1 MSNTGGIIYDPVL
14 PPAVIA
20 LVAIVLLLATVR
32 IYWRVGAGVER
43 WRRVLLMLF
52 RLAGIGLVILFLLQ
66 PSHREFLP
74 PPIRDRVTLVG
85 LDSSASM
92 KQRDAGSKMRI
103 DAAKDL
109 LTTSG
114 IVAENGVAT
123 DPRLRLFEFSD
134 DARPVQQSILDLA
147 PAGKTT
153 RFHKVLGTM
162 LNTPG
167 NDEAVNAIILLTDGH
182 DFELVNPAKTGTLAR
197 NRQAPIYAIAL
208 CKQGKVRDVAVRIS
222 GFQPYCYVKQ
232 KTRVNASLRVVGC
245 ELEDINVQLLRQ
257 GQVVQTKKVNA
268 QQLQEIPVEF
278 EVTEPDTGQYEYE
291 VRAMPLE
298 NEADTANNSAIT
310 YLNVI
315 DQQIRVLVMEGD
327 PYWDTTFLQ
336 RSLMRNDKFDV
347 DALIYYGA
355 NHIRAIRKTP
365 GTGELRAPQTLDAF
379 AAYDVIL
386 LGRSIDSFF
395 EKPGESNPMSGSR
408 SNLLAQYVSER
419 GGTVIFSRGRAFA
432 SDDELEPVLWGDK
445 SREHAQLD
453 VTAEGRALSPFR
465 VLNEGSGG
473 VETLPELL
481 DAKSTK
487 EMKPLS
493 STFAVTTDRDDPTP
507 EAAIVHRRYGRGQVV
522 SIGAAGLWRW
532 ALNAKVDGANSP
544 FDRFWDQM
552 ILWLLAGRDFVPN
565 HQFSF
570 RPSSANILLGEKVY
584 FRLAL
589 RQPDPKLKSV
599 PVTIHYGDTEVGR
612 VSLAPVPESAGRL
625 TADFLPERTGR
636 YRATVSLPDGTVQES
651 RFIVFNE
658 NLEETEVATDTL
670 YLRRLCESSGGRLI
684 EPAELPKLIKE
695 LNTEKTDQAPQTI
708 VRPIW
713 NVAWV
718 FYLAGLLFG
727 LDWFLRRRWGLC

>member
-1 MSNTGGIIYDPVL
+1 MNAPGGIIYEPVL
-14 PPAVIA
+14 PPVVIA
-20 LVAIVLLLATVR
+20 LVAISLLLATVR
-32 IYWRVGAGVER
+32 IYWRVGKSIEH
-43 WRRVLLMLF
+43 WRTVLLTLF
-52 RLAGIGLVILFLLQ
+52 RLAGIGLVISLLLQ
-66 PSHREFLP
+66 PSRREFLH

-92 KQRDAGSKMRI
+92 KQRDAGSKTRM

-109 LTTSG
+109 LTSSDIVGVNG
-114 IVAENGVAT
+114 IAT

-134 DARPVQQSILDLA
+134 DARPVPQSILDLA

-167 NDEAVNAIILLTDGH
+167 SDEAVNAIILLTDGH

-197 NRQAPIYAIAL
+197 NRQAPIYAIAFG
-208 CKQGKVRDVAVRIS
+208 KQGKVRDVAVRIS

-291 VRAMPLE
+291 VRAMPLD

-347 DALIYYGA
+347 DAMIYYGA

-365 GTGELRAPQTLDAF
+365 GTGELHAPKTLDDF

-386 LGRSIDSFF
+386 LGRSVDSLM
-395 EKPGESNPMSGSR
+395 ESGSH

-419 GGTVIFSRGRAFA
+419 AGTVIFSRGRAFA

-445 SREHAQLD
+445 SRERAQFD

-465 VLNEGSGG
+465 VLTDGGSGFD
-473 VETLPELL
+473 TLPELL
-481 DAKSTK
+481 DARDPITV
-487 EMKPLS
+487 KPLS
-493 STFAVTTDRDDPTP
+493 STFAVTTDRNDPTP

-552 ILWLLAGRDFVPN
+552 ILWLLAGRDFIPN

-570 RPSSANILLGEKVY
+570 RPSSANVLLGEKVY

-612 VSLAPVPESAGRL
+612 VSLAPAAETAGRL

-636 YRATVSLPDGTVQES
+636 YRATVSLPDGTTQES
-651 RFIVFNE
+651 RFIVYNE
-658 NLEETEVATDTL
+658 NLEETEVATDAL

-684 EPAELPKLIKE
+684 DAAELPKLIKE

-708 VRPIW
+708 VRPVW

>member
-1 MSNTGGIIYDPVL
+1 MNTTGGIIYEPIL
-14 PPAVIA
+14 PPVVIA
-20 LVAIVLLLATVR
+20 LVAVVLVLATIR
-32 IYWRVGAGVER
+32 IYWRVGASIDR
-43 WRRVLLMLF
+43 WRTLLLTLF
-52 RLAGIGLVILFLLQ
+52 RLAGIGLVLLLLLQ
-66 PSHREFLP
+66 PSRRELLP

-92 KQRDAGSKMRI
+92 KQRDAGSKTRL

-109 LTTSG
+109 LTSAD
-114 IVAENGVAT
+114 IVGPNGTAT

-153 RFHKVLGTM
+153 RFHKALGTM

-197 NRQAPIYAIAL
+197 NRQAPIFAIAL
-208 CKQGKVRDVAVRIS
+208 GKQGKVRDVAVRIS

-291 VRAMPLE
+291 VRALPLD

-347 DALIYYGA
+347 DVLINYGA

-365 GTGELRAPQTLDAF
+365 GTGELHAPKTLDDF

-386 LGRSIDSFF
+386 LGRSIDSFL
-395 EKPGESNPMSGSR
+395 KTPASR
-408 SNLLAQYVSER
+408 AR
-419 GGTVIFSRGRAFA
+419 RPAAAPIFSRN
-432 SDDELEPVLWGDK
+432 
-445 SREHAQLD
+445 
-453 VTAEGRALSPFR
+453 T
-465 VLNEGSGG
+465 
-473 VETLPELL
+473 
-481 DAKSTK
+481 
-487 EMKPLS
+487 
-493 STFAVTTDRDDPTP
+493 
-507 EAAIVHRRYGRGQVV
+507 
-522 SIGAAGLWRW
+522 
-532 ALNAKVDGANSP
+532 
-544 FDRFWDQM
+544 
-552 ILWLLAGRDFVPN
+552 
-565 HQFSF
+565 
-570 RPSSANILLGEKVY
+570 SANAAA
-584 FRLAL
+584 R
-589 RQPDPKLKSV
+589 
-599 PVTIHYGDTEVGR
+599 
-612 VSLAPVPESAGRL
+612 
-625 TADFLPERTGR
+625 
-636 YRATVSLPDGTVQES
+636 
-651 RFIVFNE
+651 
-658 NLEETEVATDTL
+658 
-670 YLRRLCESSGGRLI
+670 
-684 EPAELPKLIKE
+684 
-695 LNTEKTDQAPQTI
+695 
-708 VRPIW
+708 
-713 NVAWV
+713 
-718 FYLAGLLFG
+718 
-727 LDWFLRRRWGLC
+727 

>member
-1 MSNTGGIIYDPVL
+1 MNTTGGIIYEPIL
-14 PPAVIA
+14 PPIVIA
-20 LVAIVLLLATVR
+20 LITIVLLLATVR
-32 IYWRVGAGVER
+32 IYWRVGKSIER
-43 WRRVLLMLF
+43 WRTILLTLF
-52 RLAGIGLVILFLLQ
+52 RLAGIALVILLLLQ
-66 PSHREFLP
+66 PSRREILP

-85 LDSSASM
+85 VDSSASM
-92 KQRDAGSKMRI
+92 KQRDAGSKTRL

-109 LTTSG
+109 LANANIVGQNG
-114 IVAENGVAT
+114 IAS

-134 DARPVQQSILDLA
+134 DARPVQQSILDLM

-167 NDEAVNAIILLTDGH
+167 SDEAVNAIILLTDGH

-197 NRQAPIYAIAL
+197 NRQAPIYAVAL
-208 CKQGKVRDVAVRIS
+208 GKQGKVRDVATRIS

-245 ELEDINVQLLRQ
+245 ELEDITVQLLRQ
-257 GQVVQTKKVNA
+257 GQVVQTKKINA

-291 VRAMPLE
+291 VRAMPLN

-347 DALIYYGA
+347 DALISYGA

-365 GTGELRAPQTLDAF
+365 GTGELRAPKTLEDF

-386 LGRSIDSFF
+386 LGRSVDSLL
-395 EKPGESNPMSGSR
+395 EKPSNATSTSR
-408 SNLLAQYVSER
+408 SKTNLLAQYVSER

-432 SDDELEPVLWGDK
+432 SDDELEPALWGER
-445 SREHAQLD
+445 SRERAQLD
-453 VTAEGRALSPFR
+453 VTAEGRAISPFR
-465 VLNEGSGG
+465 VLNDGSGFD
-473 VETLPELL
+473 TLPELL
-481 DAKSTK
+481 DARDPILV
-487 EMKPLS
+487 KPLS
-493 STFAVTTDRDDPTP
+493 STFAVTTDRNDPTP

-552 ILWLLAGRDFVPN
+552 ILWLLAGRDFIPN

-584 FRLAL
+584 FRLVL

-612 VSLAPVPESAGRL
+612 VNLAPAPESTGRL

-636 YRATVSLPDGTVQES
+636 YRATVSLPDGATQES

-658 NLEETEVATDTL
+658 NLEETEVATDSL

-684 EPAELPKLIKE
+684 EAAELPKLIKE

-708 VRPIW
+708 VRPVW